1 MSEANYHST
10 RFFRENL
17 LAIETRKTEIFT
29 NKPVYLGLS
38 RLELSKIVMYEF
50 WYDHAKPKYE
60 EKAKLCYMNTDSFV
74 EHIKAKYIYADVAEE
89 NETRFDTLN
98 YELDRP
104 LPTKGNK
111 KAIGLIKDEL
121 GWKKREIICWIKNK
135 NLELLN
141 RWW

>member
-17 LAIETRKTEIFT
+17 LALETRKTEIFI

-50 WYDHAKPKYE
+50 WYDHAKPNE

-104 LPTKGNK
+104 LPTRGNK

-141 RWW
+141 R

>member
-1 MSEANYHST
+1 
-10 RFFRENL
+10 
-17 LAIETRKTEIFT
+17 
-29 NKPVYLGLS
+29 
-38 RLELSKIVMYEF
+38 MYEF
-50 WYDHAKPKYE
+50 WYDHAKPNE

-104 LPTKGNK
+104 LPTRGNK

-141 RWW
+141 R